1 MWKKI
6 FIQISL
12 LLLAIFLVF
21 YTYKIYFKS
30 DVNIETNIIN
40 DPQEDKGIRSNNEQA
55 KKVEDNSNLIKSLK
69 YVSKDI
75 LGNEYIINSEYSEIN
90 LENTNMINMTDVDAK
105 IIMFNKEP
113 IFITSKYAKY
123 NNITYETT
131 FFDNVKIDFLDNT
144 INSEK
149 FTISVANNFAEVSQN
164 VVYQNKEVKLEA
176 DTIEIDLITK
186 NSKIFM
192 TDENKKIKIINK

>member
-12 LLLAIFLVF
+12 FLLVIFLIF

-30 DVNIETNIIN
+30 DENIEANIIN
-40 DPQEDKGIRSNNEQA
+40 DSQDDKGIRPNNEQA

-75 LGNEYIINSEYSEIN
+75 LGNEYTINSKYSEIN
-90 LENTNMINMTDVDAK
+90 LENANMINMIDVNAK
-105 IIMFNKEP
+105 IIMLNKEP

-123 NNITYETT
+123 NNTTYETI
-131 FFDNVKIDFLDNT
+131 FFENVKINFLDNT

-149 FTISVANNFAEVSQN
+149 FSISVANNFAKVSQN

-192 TDENKKIKIINK
+192 TEENKKIKIINK

>member
-12 LLLAIFLVF
+12 FLLVIFLVF

-30 DVNIETNIIN
+30 DANIETNIIN
-40 DPQEDKGIRSNNEQA
+40 DSQEDKGVRSKNEQA
-55 KKVEDNSNLIKSLK
+55 KKLEDNSNLIKSLK

-75 LGNEYIINSEYSEIN
+75 QGNEYIINSKYSEIN
-90 LENTNMINMTDVDAK
+90 LENANMINMTDVDAK

-123 NNITYETT
+123 NNATYETI

-149 FTISVANNFAEVSQN
+149 FTISVANNFAKVSQN

-192 TDENKKIKIINK
+192 TKENKKIKIINK

>member
-12 LLLAIFLVF
+12 FLLVIFLVF

-30 DVNIETNIIN
+30 DANIETNIIN
-40 DPQEDKGIRSNNEQA
+40 DSQEDKGVRSKNEQA
-55 KKVEDNSNLIKSLK
+55 KKLEDNSNLIKSLK

-75 LGNEYIINSEYSEIN
+75 QGNEYIINSKYSEIN
-90 LENTNMINMTDVDAK
+90 LENANMINMTDVDAK

-123 NNITYETT
+123 NNATYETI

-149 FTISVANNFAEVSQN
+149 FTISVANNFAKVSQN

-192 TDENKKIKIINK
+192 IKENKKIKIINK

>member
-12 LLLAIFLVF
+12 FLLVIFLVF

-40 DPQEDKGIRSNNEQA
+40 DSQEDNGVRSNNEQA
-55 KKVEDNSNLIKSLK
+55 KKLEDNSNLIKSLK

-75 LGNEYIINSEYSEIN
+75 QGNEYIINSKYSEIN
-90 LENTNMINMTDVDAK
+90 LENANMINMTDVDAK

-123 NNITYETT
+123 NNATYETI

-149 FTISVANNFAEVSQN
+149 FTISVANNFAKVSQN

-192 TDENKKIKIINK
+192 TKENKKIKIINK